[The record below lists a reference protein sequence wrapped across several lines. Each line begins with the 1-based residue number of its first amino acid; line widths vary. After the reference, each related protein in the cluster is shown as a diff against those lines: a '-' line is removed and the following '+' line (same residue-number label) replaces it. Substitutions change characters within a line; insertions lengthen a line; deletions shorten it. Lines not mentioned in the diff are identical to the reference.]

1 MSPARHHAHRT
12 HPHHGP
18 HHHSYHHHDASEHDA
33 VVAKSWARLTD
44 DLRRA
49 WTEPIDPDTTLLV
62 TTTAL
67 ESATI
72 DCHRALL
79 DPARLEALVD
89 SDLASD
95 VANADPTAH
104 LDLQVN
110 VLHQDLAHLRGVIES
125 FYVGNGRSENDP
137 RLATLQHLL
146 DAHPWADCT
155 LVLDDATGQ
164 VMADAAVHKFILAAR
179 VPYFETLIYAGFA
192 EAGRPTIKLPLD
204 VFGSPTVFDN
214 IVSFIYLARLKH
226 KPDSALQLF
235 DLFRCANFLGLDSLE
250 THTIAEIR
258 LMLHG
263 FQCHCTHCCSTLP
276 SALLFADRMSVTELY
291 DSLVDA
297 VSAAPLVFWTS
308 LEFATSPTKIR
319 DDVLLAFVASAEHDG
334 TTLLQGILTLDEVL
348 ETLLGRARS
357 AAYQSLGT
365 AVARARDVLVKQ
377 LPPNVPT
384 ILSTIDRPPA
394 MDVHARFET
403 LSKYLVPLL
412 NDRNAVP
419 LALALFTFVETH
431 KDDDPNAAYRQTAT
445 DLAATAVEF
454 VVKRWLN
461 LSFAPPRGVYPGSD
475 TWRGFLD
482 HVATQCR
489 VKVTDLPGQQV
500 PAVAVTGRRTT
511 ARPASMAVPGELVA
525 STRRMAPRVRS
536 VIVDTPAPS
545 PPVAPTP
552 APRPRSTYGPSR
564 AGTTPA
570 VASRTRASSSQ
581 NATTATSAALPS
593 ATRAP
598 TRSGTATR
606 AAPPRAAARS
616 PIRSATTSRASSLA
630 HRPSFA
636 TTTSSTS
643 SGTASSATPRSRAP
657 SPLAGRMSRRPILT
671 ASSSSP
677 STTPASAPSPSPTP
691 ATMPRQRTSTVAP
704 RPASL
709 HLGTTA
715 RSPRV
720 CTPPGSLPTSPT
732 APTVSSSSSSMTPVP
747 SSSSRRP
754 SAFPSSPVGLAAI
767 LDALPS
773 SRAGFHVPSASPVL
787 FRTSPI
793 LATTELRPTTP
804 LGGAGFSSSGGAGLP
819 ATPSTPP
826 RARSPLA
833 PLARL
838 STLVSALGFGAG
850 GSSGSAAAV
859 PEPEQVQRSVVP
871 NEMVAVTADTG
882 AAGGSG
888 GGLLGRFGLGSF
900 MDWRAGASSS
910 GNEGADAG
918 TAPAAEDMVGL
929 TTPDESDG
937 DDEERTEVPLTRR
950 IVLDAPPTTS
960 LPASAPAPGL
970 GPGPG
975 PGLAPTRNMPSRL
988 PRPRVRVPQLQATAR
1003 TNWRP

>member
-1 MSPARHHAHRT
+1 MSPARHHAHRA

-18 HHHSYHHHDASEHDA
+18 HLHHPHHSHDTSEHDA
-33 VVAKSWARLTD
+33 AVAKSWARLTD

-49 WTEPIDPDTTLLV
+49 WTEPIDPDTTLHV

-67 ESATI
+67 DSATI

-79 DPARLEALVD
+79 NPARLEPLVD
-89 SDLASD
+89 RDLAD
-95 VANADPTAH
+95 DAANADPTAH
-104 LDLQVN
+104 LDLYVN
-110 VLHQDLAHLRGVIES
+110 VLHQNLAHLRGIIES
-125 FYVGNGRSENDP
+125 FYAGNGRPENDP
-137 RLATLQHLL
+137 LLATMQHLL

-179 VPYFETLIYAGFA
+179 VPYFETLLYAGFA
-192 EAGRPTIKLPLD
+192 EAGRSTIKLPLD
-204 VFGSPTVFDN
+204 VFGSPTVFEN
-214 IVSFIYLARLKH
+214 VVSFIYLARLKH

-250 THTIAEIR
+250 AHTIAEIR
-258 LMLHG
+258 LLLHG

-276 SALLFADRMSVTELY
+276 SALLFADRMGVTELY

-319 DDVLLAFVASAEHDG
+319 DDVLLAFLASAEHDG

-412 NDRNAVP
+412 NDRNAVA

-431 KDDDPNAAYRQTAT
+431 KNDDPNAAYRPTAT

-475 TWRGFLD
+475 TWRAFLD

-500 PAVAVTGRRTT
+500 PTVATAGRRAT
-511 ARPASMAVPGELVA
+511 ARPASMAVPGERPA
-525 STRRMAPRVRS
+525 PTRRVAPRVRS
-536 VIVDTPAPS
+536 VIVETPAP
-545 PPVAPTP
+545 PPPAAPTP
-552 APRPRSTYGPSR
+552 AARPRSTYGPSR
-564 AGTTPA
+564 AGTMPA
-570 VASRTRASSSQ
+570 AASRTRASSSQ
-581 NATTATSAALPS
+581 GTTTATAATPPP
-593 ATRAP
+593 ATRAL
-598 TRSGTATR
+598 TRTGTATR
-606 AAPPRAAARS
+606 TAPPRAAARS
-616 PIRSATTSRASSLA
+616 PVRSATTSRTSSLA
-630 HRPSFA
+630 HRPSVA

-657 SPLAGRMSRRPILT
+657 SPLAGRTSRRSTMT

-677 STTPASAPSPSPTP
+677 STTPAASSPSATP
-691 ATMPRQRTSTVAP
+691 AVTPRPRTGTAAP

-709 HLGTTA
+709 HLGTAT

-720 CTPPGSLPTSPT
+720 RTPPGSLPASPT
-732 APTVSSSSSSMTPVP
+732 APTISSSSSSMTPVP
-747 SSSSRRP
+747 SSSSSSSRRP
-754 SAFPSSPVGLAAI
+754 STFPASPVGLAAV
-767 LDALPS
+767 LDARPS

-787 FRTSPI
+787 LRTSPI
-793 LATTELRPTTP
+793 LAATELRPATP
-804 LGGAGFSSSGGAGLP
+804 VAGAAASSGGAGLP

-838 STLVSALGFGAG
+838 STLVSALGFGA
-850 GSSGSAAAV
+850 SSNSSSAAAAPV
-859 PEPEQVQRSVVP
+859 SEPEQRSVPP
-871 NEMVAVTADTG
+871 NEMAAVATETG
-882 AAGGSG
+882 AG
-888 GGLLGRFGLGSF
+888 GGGGRLFGRFGLGSF
-900 MDWRAGASSS
+900 MDWTGGASSS
-910 GNEGADAG
+910 PGNGDAG
-918 TAPAAEDMVGL
+918 TAPAAEDAVGL
-929 TTPDESDG
+929 TTPDESDQ
-937 DDEERTEVPLTRR
+937 DDERTEVPLTRR
-950 IVLDAPPTTS
+950 IARGVPPSASPAPVAASGPAPTS
-960 LPASAPAPGL
+960 L
-970 GPGPG
+970 
-975 PGLAPTRNMPSRL
+975 PSRL
-988 PRPRVRVPQLQATAR
+988 PRPRVRVPQLQAAGPSAR
-1003 TNWRP
+1003 S